1 MVAGVVLGRAPVLAG
16 DGRRGRREVNADVG
30 LLLLIVLRWSK
41 RDHHMLR
48 LVAGADSRSGYTEV
62 LSIHRG
68 GLPLSECTAACIDT

>member
-1 MVAGVVLGRAPVLAG
+1 
-16 DGRRGRREVNADVG
+16 
-30 LLLLIVLRWSK
+30 
-41 RDHHMLR
+41 MLR